1 MSKVPRARSKQI
13 KELQVDFILPLVAL
27 NLADV
32 TTSHEASRVLHKFYS
47 EEVTNLFA
55 KILAK
60 DSHGAFFTQPVF
72 EFLSDT
78 CSRVNSNAIITTLLD
93 IPYLK
98 QPDQLGSPVAAL
110 AFRTIVA
117 IAKNVGLSP
126 KQDVL
131 VNAMVEEELHRAY
144 RKVVVVD
151 FLNAV
156 YDIVMPSRFVVLSL
170 SLTRDPHCCRPFSG
184 MICNYLRS
192 QLELTLERVML
203 LLACLLPFDPIDE
216 YAVSLRNATFCICP
230 KALKPVAN
238 RLLSCFP
245 RMLAWSP
252 TLSRSWR
259 TSPLEESGSAC
270 CHLWIV
276 GMTGRQSMP
285 LAVSC
290 TQTYR
295 AESMMCW
302 KSTCSRQARSG
313 RPLSLISSSRTRCK
327 LDSALSNLCS
337 ICRGKDEFNELL
349 HTGSTFSTASTG
361 LGSELT

>member
-60 DSHGAFFTQPVF
+60 DSRGAFFTQPVF

-78 CSRVNSNAIITTLLD
+78 CSRVNSNAIITALLD

-156 YDIVMPSRFVVLSL
+156 
-170 SLTRDPHCCRPFSG
+170 PFSG

-192 QLELTLERVML
+192 QLELTLERIML

-216 YAVSLRNATFCICP
+216 YAVSPQRNILHLCQGSQTCCEQAAILFSEDAGMVSN
-230 KALKPVAN
+230 ALEVMENIAPRGIWL
-238 RLLSCFP
+238 RLLP
-245 RMLAWSP
+245 LVDRGNDWKAKHAVGRELYP
-252 TLSRSWR
+252 DLQGGIDDV
-259 TSPLEESGSAC
+259 LEEY
-270 CHLWIV
+270 L
-276 GMTGRQSMP
+276 
-285 LAVSC
+285 
-290 TQTYR
+290 
-295 AESMMCW
+295 
-302 KSTCSRQARSG
+302 
-313 RPLSLISSSRTRCK
+313 LSPSEIWPAFV
-327 LDSALSNLCS
+327 LD
-337 ICRGKDEFNELL
+337 IIFKNEM
-349 HTGSTFSTASTG
+349 
-361 LGSELT
+361 